1 MEVVYRSKTNMKTE
15 IAATAKSAGD
25 SACVFESA
33 LLFSVIYTKK
43 ADTMYLLSGSLVPE
57 AGLEP
62 AWYCYRR
69 ILSPLR
75 LPVSPLGRLLCYY
88 SVFFQGMQSLFYEKH
103 RIRVSSIENVRNVTT
118 EIK

>member
-1 MEVVYRSKTNMKTE
+1 MYRGKTNTKIEM
-15 IAATAKSAGD
+15 AATAISVGD
-25 SACVFESA
+25 SACAFESA

-103 RIRVSSIENVRNVTT
+103 RIRVSSVENVRNVTT